1 MYFIIKLNSRTIVSK
16 STSYLV
22 IAAVISGLLS
32 SSPMTY
38 AQNST
43 NTSEIKDLYN
53 QAKNTSMDLVNQAPG
68 ALKGAYN
75 QAKNTSMD
83 LVNQAPGELKGAYN
97 QAKNTSMDL
106 VNQAVTLIKNDT
118 NSSKLLAQLE
128 SDFGNLV
135 NEFSNFLSR

>member
-1 MYFIIKLNSRTIVSK
+1 MNSRIVVSK

-22 IAAVISGLLS
+22 FVAFIAGLLS
-32 SSPMTY
+32 LSPMVY

-43 NTSEIKDLYN
+43 NASEINDLYN

-83 LVNQAPGELKGAYN
+83 LVNQA
-97 QAKNTSMDL
+97 
-106 VNQAVTLIKNDT
+106 VTLMQNDT
-118 NSSKLLAQLE
+118 NSSRLLGQLE
-128 SDFGNLV
+128 TDFDNLI
-135 NEFSNFLSR
+135 NEIFNFLSK